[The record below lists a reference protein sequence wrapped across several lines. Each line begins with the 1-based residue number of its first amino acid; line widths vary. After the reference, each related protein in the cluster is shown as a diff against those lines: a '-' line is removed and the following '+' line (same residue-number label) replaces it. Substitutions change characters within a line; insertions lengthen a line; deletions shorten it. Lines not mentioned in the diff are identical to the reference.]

1 MNNPQNLDRTEMDKF
16 ASLAADWWN
25 TNGRNKVLHDIN
37 PTRLSYI
44 SKAHNLDG
52 ASVLDVGCGGGIL
65 SEAMAKSGAIVTA
78 IDPVSELIDIAT
90 EHARSSSLSIDY
102 RNMTTKELAQTNST
116 FDLVTCM
123 ELIEHVP
130 DPAALIEDC
139 KSLLK
144 PGGTL
149 ILATLDRTLL
159 SYILSIFIAEYVLNI
174 LERGTHDYEKF
185 LRPAE
190 LVAIARS
197 QNLVANDVSG
207 MLYNPLTR
215 TAKLTKDPKVNYLC
229 EFIREE

>member
-1 MNNPQNLDRTEMDKF
+1 MNNPQNLDLTEMNKF
-16 ASLAADWWN
+16 ASLAADWWD
-25 TNGRNKVLHDIN
+25 TNGKNKVLHDIN

-44 SKAHNLDG
+44 SKAFNLDG
-52 ASVLDVGCGGGIL
+52 ASVLDIGCGGGIL
-65 SEAMAKSGAIVTA
+65 SEAMAKYGAIVTA
-78 IDPVSELIDIAT
+78 IDPVPELIDIAN
-90 EHARSSSLSIDY
+90 EHARSVSLSINY
-102 RNMTTKELAQTNST
+102 QNMTTQELAQTDAT

-130 DPAALIEDC
+130 DPAALIGDC

-149 ILATLDRTLL
+149 IVATLDRTLL
-159 SYILSIFIAEYVLNI
+159 SYLLTIFVAEYVLNL

-197 QNLVANDVSG
+197 QNLAANDVSG
-207 MLYNPLTR
+207 MLYDPITR